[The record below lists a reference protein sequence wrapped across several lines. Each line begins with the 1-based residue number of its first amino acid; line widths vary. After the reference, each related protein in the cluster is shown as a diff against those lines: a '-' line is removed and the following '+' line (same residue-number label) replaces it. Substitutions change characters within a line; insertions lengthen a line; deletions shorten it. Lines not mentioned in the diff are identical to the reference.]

1 MKVQQKR
8 VCCINCNKLFLYLD
22 YLLSLL
28 HQSVHIFCNLLVSD
42 LGIDL
47 RAGNGRM
54 PHHLSDALYRNASL
68 QGQRAEAVSCHVVGQ
83 RSTNATRQAY
93 YFKAGNQFALAHRIG
108 EYLVILFAILLRV
121 ERKYLLRYRMQG
133 NE

>member
-28 HQSVHIFCNLLVSD
+28 HQPVHIPCNLLVGD
-42 LGIDL
+42 LGVDL

-54 PHHLSDALYRNASL
+54 SHHLGDALYRNACL
-68 QGQRAEAVSCHVVGQ
+68 QGQRTETMSSNVVAQ
-83 RSTNATRQAY
+83 RSTNSTRQAHG
-93 YFKAGNQFALAHRIG
+93 FEMGK
-108 EYLVILFAILLRV
+108 
-121 ERKYLLRYRMQG
+121 
-133 NE
+133 